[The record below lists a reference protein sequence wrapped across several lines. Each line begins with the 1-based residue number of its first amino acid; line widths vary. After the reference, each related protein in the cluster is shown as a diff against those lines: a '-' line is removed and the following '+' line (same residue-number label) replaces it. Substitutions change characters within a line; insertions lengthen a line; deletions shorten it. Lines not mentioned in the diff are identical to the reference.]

1 VPTRS
6 RLTRL
11 TLLPLAAALLLL
23 APVNARAVAG
33 SDKLLRLVPEN
44 MAVCLLIENLREHA
58 SAFLASP
65 FLKQFMISPF
75 GKELLAS
82 AEVAKLRDVDKFVQK
97 KLQISVAQL
106 RDDILGDAI
115 VLAYTPGPL
124 DKPDREQGL
133 LLLEARDPDRLARV
147 LERLLALQKESGEIK
162 TVEELTHG
170 HHKFLKVVDKH
181 ATTLYLRSGAILAV
195 TGQEAVLTEV
205 MARIDNPSAASSFKG
220 RFPSLDPKGRILSI
234 WLNPRPYRA
243 LLEKQAGLV
252 KGAQLAAFNTFLRYW
267 NALDCV
273 GLFVTHKDDCE
284 LTIAIEGRPGEL
296 PPGAANLWSKRGA
309 SAADLAGR
317 WPAGAFL
324 RLTTCIDLPGTILG
338 VSEFMDASTRQ
349 QVQASLEQKASA
361 MLGQDVVREA
371 LPSIGPECG
380 LSISAP
386 PGLDAGWFPH
396 VLGAVRV
403 RATPADPTP
412 ELLLVNTLNSL
423 ATLAVF
429 AQNQVKPGSMSLR
442 SRILDGTEIK
452 YVACASEFP
461 PGLEPAFAW
470 RGGYLVVGSSPAAIA
485 RFSARSPERTS
496 ANVAFLQ
503 MLFPP
508 LVAYLR
514 ERQDVLAAY
523 QATHEGVGKAV
534 AKTGLERLAAFL
546 ELFERLEITSRPLPN
561 GMALSARLQ
570 FAAPLR

>member
-162 TVEELTHG
+162 TVEELTRG
-170 HHKFLKVVDKH
+170 HHKFLKIVDKH

-205 MARIDNPSAASSFKG
+205 MARIDNPSATSSF
-220 RFPSLDPKGRILSI
+220 RVAFRASI
-234 WLNPRPYRA
+234 PR
-243 LLEKQAGLV
+243 
-252 KGAQLAAFNTFLRYW
+252 
-267 NALDCV
+267 
-273 GLFVTHKDDCE
+273 
-284 LTIAIEGRPGEL
+284 
-296 PPGAANLWSKRGA
+296 
-309 SAADLAGR
+309 
-317 WPAGAFL
+317 
-324 RLTTCIDLPGTILG
+324 
-338 VSEFMDASTRQ
+338 DASC
-349 QVQASLEQKASA
+349 
-361 MLGQDVVREA
+361 
-371 LPSIGPECG
+371 PSGSIPGPT
-380 LSISAP
+380 AP
-386 PGLDAGWFPH
+386 C
-396 VLGAVRV
+396 
-403 RATPADPTP
+403 
-412 ELLLVNTLNSL
+412 
-423 ATLAVF
+423 
-429 AQNQVKPGSMSLR
+429 
-442 SRILDGTEIK
+442 SR
-452 YVACASEFP
+452 
-461 PGLEPAFAW
+461 
-470 RGGYLVVGSSPAAIA
+470 
-485 RFSARSPERTS
+485 
-496 ANVAFLQ
+496 N
-503 MLFPP
+503 
-508 LVAYLR
+508 
-514 ERQDVLAAY
+514 
-523 QATHEGVGKAV
+523 
-534 AKTGLERLAAFL
+534 
-546 ELFERLEITSRPLPN
+546 RPVW
-561 GMALSARLQ
+561 
-570 FAAPLR
+570 